1 LGGNNETKSEK
12 GSCVMMWRLFINLM
26 VVTGVHFVLF
36 FLWYWDVKFDVYIMF
51 LPNLIVNVFG
61 LPYLLLKINYRLS
74 LKYRQQDFIFNTLLI
89 IILSLIGHGFS
100 YFNWGITTGYLKKP
114 DPATIGIL
122 KMEYIISLI
131 VIIVGGYI
139 YHKKL
144 KNVFR

>member
-12 GSCVMMWRLFINLM
+12 GSCVMMWRLFIN
-26 VVTGVHFVLF
+26 F
-36 FLWYWDVKFDVYIMF
+36 
-51 LPNLIVNVFG
+51 
-61 LPYLLLKINYRLS
+61 
-74 LKYRQQDFIFNTLLI
+74 
-89 IILSLIGHGFS
+89 SLIGHGFS